1 MMISSSS
8 TEGFVKKR
16 ALLLLKR
23 AVLQKAGE
31 DLALGDM
38 VMTGLK
44 HEHFSDDVS
53 TLTQSVLTAV
63 GANWLESV
71 QVDSV
76 AFFGGTRQGGDA
88 PQKPDCVMLRA
99 VSLLLLKSIELRI
112 QTAGGTGENAWWES
126 QHFWLPDKIRNT
138 V

>member
-1 MMISSSS
+1 MISSSS

-71 QVDSV
+71 QVDSA

-99 VSLLLLKSIELRI
+99 VSLLLLKSIELSI